1 MSKRSAIR
9 ALALATT
16 AALSVAGAA
25 SAQSI
30 ELKLAHF
37 LPTANGMHSD
47 FMEPWARALEE
58 CSQGEVKVEI
68 FPAGTQLGNPARL
81 YDAVRAGA
89 VDIAHGLSGI
99 PGGRFER
106 TRIAE
111 LPFMFDDADEATR
124 ALWSVFPDHLEGEFP
139 GVKILALH
147 AHNPGQVHTTSQVV
161 RNSADMNGLRLRFP
175 TEAAAAMLTA
185 LGANPVGCRRGPS
198 MKTLKKA

>member
-89 VDIAHGLSGI
+89 VGHRPRAQRHSGR
-99 PGGRFER
+99 PVR
-106 TRIAE
+106 T
-111 LPFMFDDADEATR
+111 
-124 ALWSVFPDHLEGEFP
+124 
-139 GVKILALH
+139 H
-147 AHNPGQVHTTSQVV
+147 AHRGTAVHV
-161 RNSADMNGLRLRFP
+161 R
-175 TEAAAAMLTA
+175 
-185 LGANPVGCRRGPS
+185 
-198 MKTLKKA
+198 